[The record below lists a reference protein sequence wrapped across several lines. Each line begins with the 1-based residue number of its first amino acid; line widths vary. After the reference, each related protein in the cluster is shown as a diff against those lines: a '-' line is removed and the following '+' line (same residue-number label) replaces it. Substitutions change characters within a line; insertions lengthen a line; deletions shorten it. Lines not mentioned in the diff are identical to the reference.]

1 MQPIHIILTII
12 AYFGV
17 LILISYLTGK
27 SANNQTFFKAN
38 NSSPWYLVAFGMIG
52 ASLSGVTFISVPG
65 WVATQQMGYMQMVL
79 GYVVGYAVIGLVL
92 LPLYYKL
99 NLTSIY
105 TYLEDRFGRF
115 SYKTGAW
122 FFLLSRTI
130 GASFRL
136 FLVAN
141 VFQLI
146 LFDAY
151 NIPFWVTVTI
161 TILLIWLYTFKGG
174 IKTIVWTDTLQT
186 LFMLIAVGVS
196 IVMVKDSLQID
207 NLFSYVAEN
216 KLSKIFFFENINAG
230 NYFWKQ
236 FFSGAFIAI
245 AMTGLDQDMMQK
257 NLTCRNLKDAQKN
270 MFWFTIV
277 LVVVNFFFLALG
289 ILLTDYA
296 SVHELTAQKDQ
307 LFPAIAMSEHAGF
320 LTSIFFLLGLIAA
333 AYSSADS
340 ALTSLTTSFSIDI
353 LEINKKENE
362 VEKEKIRKKIHIIFS
377 FILVATILIFK
388 YFIANVSV
396 IAKIFQFAGYTYGPL
411 LGLYAF
417 GLFTKHKVKDKLV
430 PVICVLAPILTY
442 TISQFSKEKLGFDFS
457 FVILVLNGLLTFL
470 GLAFISGESRRS
482 EKAPSSVSSIYA
494 PIILSILGFTRSI
507 INGFQSTIGIVF
519 FMLAIIWLLIA
530 LNRVYKK

>member
-1 MQPIHIILTII
+1 MKPEYIILLIV
-12 AYFGV
+12 AYFSV

-27 SANNQTFFKAN
+27 SADNRTFFKAN

-65 WVATQQMGYMQMVL
+65 WVEGQNMSYFQMVL

-105 TYLEDRFGRF
+105 TYLDDRFGKY
-115 SYKTGAW
+115 SYKTGAS

-130 GASFRL
+130 GAAFRL

-141 VFQLI
+141 VLQII

-151 NIPFWVTVTI
+151 GIPFWITVSI

-186 LFMLIAVGVS
+186 LFMLIAVGVCIYTIS
-196 IVMVKDSLQID
+196 DEMEISNI
-207 NLFSYVAEN
+207 FSYVADNE
-216 KLSKIFFFENINAG
+216 LSKTFFFDDVNAG
-230 NYFWKQ
+230 NYFWKR
-236 FFSGAFIAI
+236 FLAGAFVAI
-245 AMTGLDQDMMQK
+245 VMTGLDQDMMQK

-277 LVVVNFFFLALG
+277 LVIVNFFFLALG
-289 ILLTDYA
+289 VLLTDYA
-296 SVHELTAQKDQ
+296 QQNGIDAHKDQ
-307 LFPAIAMSEHAGF
+307 LFPIIATKGNLGLA
-320 LTSIFFLLGLIAA
+320 TAIFFLLGLIAA

-353 LEINKKENE
+353 LEIDKKKDKKEQ
-362 VEKEKIRKKIHIIFS
+362 EKTRKKIHILFS
-377 FILVATILIFK
+377 FILIATILVFK
-388 YFIANVSV
+388 YFIADESV
-396 IAKIFQFAGYTYGPL
+396 IAKIFTFANYTYGPL

-417 GLFTKHKVKDKLV
+417 GLFTNLKVKDKMV
-430 PVICVLAPILTY
+430 PFICLASPFLT
-442 TISQFSKEKLGFDFS
+442 FSINYLALEYIGFDFGFS
-457 FVILVLNGLLTFL
+457 LLILNGLVTFI
-470 GLAFISGESRRS
+470 GLYIFKR
-482 EKAPSSVSSIYA
+482 K
-494 PIILSILGFTRSI
+494 
-507 INGFQSTIGIVF
+507 
-519 FMLAIIWLLIA
+519 
-530 LNRVYKK
+530 

>member
-1 MQPIHIILTII
+1 MKPEYIILLIV
-12 AYFGV
+12 AYFSV

-27 SANNQTFFKAN
+27 SADNRTFFKAN

-65 WVATQQMGYMQMVL
+65 WVEGQNMSYFQMVL

-105 TYLEDRFGRF
+105 TYLDDRFGKY
-115 SYKTGAW
+115 SYKTGAS

-130 GASFRL
+130 GAAFRL

-141 VFQLI
+141 VLQII

-151 NIPFWVTVTI
+151 GIPFWITVSI

-186 LFMLIAVGVS
+186 LFMLIAVGVCIYTIS
-196 IVMVKDSLQID
+196 DEMEISNI
-207 NLFSYVAEN
+207 FSYVADNE
-216 KLSKIFFFENINAG
+216 LSKTFFFDDVNAG
-230 NYFWKQ
+230 NYFWKR
-236 FFSGAFIAI
+236 FLAGAFVAI
-245 AMTGLDQDMMQK
+245 VMTGLDQDMMQK

-277 LVVVNFFFLALG
+277 LVIVNFFFLALG
-289 ILLTDYA
+289 VLLTDYA
-296 SVHELTAQKDQ
+296 QQNGIDAHKDE
-307 LFPAIAMSEHAGF
+307 LFPIIATKGNLGLA
-320 LTSIFFLLGLIAA
+320 TAIFFLLGLIAA

-353 LEINKKENE
+353 LEIDKKKDKKEQ
-362 VEKEKIRKKIHIIFS
+362 EKTRKKIHILFS
-377 FILVATILIFK
+377 FILIATILIFK
-388 YFIANVSV
+388 YFIADESV
-396 IAKIFQFAGYTYGPL
+396 IAKIFTFANYTYGPL

-417 GLFTKHKVKDKLV
+417 GLFTNLKVKDKMV
-430 PVICVLAPILTY
+430 PFICLASPFLT
-442 TISQFSKEKLGFDFS
+442 FSINYLALEYIGFDFGFS
-457 FVILVLNGLLTFL
+457 LLILNGLVTFI
-470 GLAFISGESRRS
+470 GLYIFKR
-482 EKAPSSVSSIYA
+482 K
-494 PIILSILGFTRSI
+494 
-507 INGFQSTIGIVF
+507 
-519 FMLAIIWLLIA
+519 
-530 LNRVYKK
+530 